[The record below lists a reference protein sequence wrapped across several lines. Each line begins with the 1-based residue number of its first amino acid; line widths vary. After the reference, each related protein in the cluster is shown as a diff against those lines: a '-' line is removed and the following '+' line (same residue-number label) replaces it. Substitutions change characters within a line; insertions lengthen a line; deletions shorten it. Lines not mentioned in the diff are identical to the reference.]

1 MKNKFIKYLML
12 AISFSVL
19 AMQEESKTCSENF
32 LNFTQSNSY
41 FREQIENKQILK
53 LDQDAIQ
60 DSDDEKF
67 EKDQETDQ
75 ETELFSEETLT
86 IFFNASELT
95 TVSQTDEKETVDN
108 NLRSSQLLL
117 SASFS
122 SVFNPSLSV
131 SWIPTAIIIQDSFER
146 S

>member
-53 LDQDAIQ
+53 LDQGAIQ

-67 EKDQETDQ
+67 EKDQ